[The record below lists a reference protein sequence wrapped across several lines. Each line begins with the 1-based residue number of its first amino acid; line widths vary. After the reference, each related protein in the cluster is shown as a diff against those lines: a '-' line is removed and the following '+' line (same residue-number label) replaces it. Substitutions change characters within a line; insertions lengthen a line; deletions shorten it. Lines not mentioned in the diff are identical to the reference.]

1 MIMEKKKVV
10 LAFSGGLDTSFSVKY
25 LSEECGYE
33 VYTAIANTGGFSPA
47 ELESIEQRALALGAK
62 EHATLDITQEYYS
75 KSIKYMIMGNVL
87 RNGTYPISVSS
98 ERIFQ
103 AIAIINYA
111 KKIGADCVAH
121 GSTSAGNDQVRFD
134 LTFQILAPE
143 IEIITPTRDM
153 NLTREYEI
161 DYLKKHGY
169 VADFK
174 KLEYSINKGLWG
186 TSIGGKETLKSNLT
200 LPEEAYP
207 TQMTATAD
215 SQISID
221 FLQGEISAVNGQPFD
236 DKVAAIQKIE
246 ELVAPYAIGR
256 DMHIGD
262 TIIGIKGRVGFE
274 AGAPLLIIAAHK
286 MLEKHTLTKW
296 QQYWKDQLGTWY
308 GMFLHEAQYMEPVM
322 RDIEAFLTSSQQ
334 NVSGRVFVDL
344 KPYHYVLVGV
354 DSDFDLMKTD
364 FGEYGE
370 LSKAWTADDIKGFTK
385 IYGNQMKIFH
395 NNQVKN
401 GKAEK

>member
-1 MIMEKKKVV
+1 MAKKKVV
-10 LAFSGGLDTSFSVKY
+10 LAFSGGLDTSYAVKY
-25 LSEECGYE
+25 LSEECGYD
-33 VYTAIANTGGFSPA
+33 VYTAIANTGGFSQA
-47 ELESIEQRALALGAK
+47 ELQEIERRALALGAVK
-62 EHATLDITQEYYS
+62 HASLDITQDYYNR
-75 KSIKYMIMGNVL
+75 SIRYMIFGNVL

-103 AIAIINYA
+103 AIAIIEYA
-111 KKIGADCVAH
+111 KQIGADCVAH
-121 GSTSAGNDQVRFD
+121 GSTSAGNDQIRFD

-161 DYLKKHGY
+161 NYLKERGY
-169 VADFK
+169 VADFT

-186 TSIGGKETLKSNLT
+186 TSIGGKETLHSDQT

-215 SQISID
+215 SQITID
-221 FLQGEISAVNGQPFD
+221 FEQGEIAAINGQPYS
-236 DKVAAIQKIE
+236 DKVAAIQKLE
-246 ELVAPYAIGR
+246 EIVAPYAIGR

-274 AGAPLLIIAAHK
+274 AGAPMLIINAHK

-296 QQYWKDQLGTWY
+296 QQYWKDQLSTWY
-308 GMFLHEAQYMEPVM
+308 GMFLHEAQYLEPVM
-322 RDIEAFLTSSQQ
+322 REIEAYLLTSQR
-334 NVSGRVFVDL
+334 NVTGRVIVDL
-344 KPYHYVLVGV
+344 KPYRYVLVGV
-354 DSDFDLMKTD
+354 DSPFDLMKTS

-370 LSKAWTADDIKGFTK
+370 LSRAWTADDVKGFTK
-385 IYGNQMKIFH
+385 ILGNQMKIYH
-395 NNQVKN
+395 DVQKRN
-401 GKAEK
+401 GKNE